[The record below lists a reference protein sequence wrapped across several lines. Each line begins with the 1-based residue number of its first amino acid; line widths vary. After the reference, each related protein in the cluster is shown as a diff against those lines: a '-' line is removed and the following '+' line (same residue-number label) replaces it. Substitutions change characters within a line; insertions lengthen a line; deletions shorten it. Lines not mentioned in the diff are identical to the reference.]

1 MLELSGDEDVL
12 PFLTLRNA
20 KDEVAYIGL
29 VLPPP
34 GDEGRDQIAD
44 AVTAACMVY
53 RPVEAAFAC
62 LAWLVIGEDALRCLP
77 SEHPDRVESAVVISV
92 DDDGNINWSH
102 ANVIRE
108 NNKVGVGLWSEE
120 AGESTYVKA
129 LGGRFASAISRGM
142 FLAKHLPPDLAA
154 HTEREIEAGRIT
166 ELIQMAVGVIDTV
179 RKTVRKT
186 AGGPQ

>member
-29 VLPPP
+29 VLPPS
-34 GDEGRDQIAD
+34 DEGRDQIAD

-53 RPVEAAFAC
+53 RPVEAAFVC
-62 LAWLVIGEDALRCLP
+62 MAWLVIGEDALRCKP
-77 SEHPDRVESAVVISV
+77 SEHPNRVESAIVISV

-129 LGGRFASAISRGM
+129 LGGRFASAILRGM
-142 FLAKHLPPDLAA
+142 FLARHIPPDLAA
-154 HTEREIEAGRIT
+154 HSEREIEAGRIT
-166 ELIQMAVGVIDTV
+166 ELIQMVIGVIDTI
-179 RKTVRKT
+179 RKT